1 MPEMQ
6 HWPGG
11 NDMARDLHAAV
22 TQRTRVSARF
32 LPALPSYGAVTAAR
46 GGIVS
51 LWAVLAAVWAVKL
64 PTRPRQARLSPG
76 RSQIG
81 SSPARA
87 FSRFA
92 CTEQLRKKPGQL
104 VRLYV
109 AVLEV
114 ANTARP
120 PRNQAHDEH
129 PSENL
134 QAPVR
139 SRQGLSKAMSSK
151 LSKAT
156 TLALLTGGGT
166 SAAALAWFL
175 LRQRPNDTDN
185 ADSPSGDEGLEAG
198 MLLLEQAQDVPGL
211 LPIAFLVSAIVK
223 SSEHSGR
230 SDAICFAR
238 RIETL
243 EILLL
248 QASSLPAPLLAQLTA
263 VLEQAEVRVRGGSP
277 AARSFPS
284 LASELQTCV
293 NQLEFEESPLEVDPK
308 ALFDGVVFHAADG
321 AEETTTLSSTAV
333 AALIE
338 DSRRAQTADEEQMR
352 LLAEENQLLADQVSQ
367 MQKMLAQPTVAP
379 IPRSVGGAPAIGD
392 AANVANVREVVGRQ
406 CERPPT

>member
-1 MPEMQ
+1 M
-6 HWPGG
+6 
-11 NDMARDLHAAV
+11 R
-22 TQRTRVSARF
+22 
-32 LPALPSYGAVTAAR
+32 R
-46 GGIVS
+46 GGA
-51 LWAVLAAVWAVKL
+51 LLVK
-64 PTRPRQARLSPG
+64 QK
-76 RSQIG
+76 RS
-81 SSPARA
+81 
-87 FSRFA
+87 
-92 CTEQLRKKPGQL
+92 
-104 VRLYV
+104 
-109 AVLEV
+109 V
-114 ANTARP
+114 ANTARR
-120 PRNQAHDEH
+120 RNQAHDEH
-129 PSENL
+129 ASENL

-175 LRQRPNDTDN
+175 LRQRPNDTDVN

-243 EILLL
+243 EVLLL
-248 QASSLPAPLLAQLTA
+248 RASSLPAPLLAQLTA
-263 VLEQAEVRVRGGSP
+263 VLEQAEVRVRCGSP
-277 AARSFPS
+277 AARSFAS
-284 LASELQTCV
+284 LASELQACV

-308 ALFDGVVFHAADG
+308 ALFDGAVFHAADG
-321 AEETTTLSSTAV
+321 AEETTTLSSAAV

-379 IPRSVGGAPAIGD
+379 ITRSVGGAPAIGD

>member
-1 MPEMQ
+1 M
-6 HWPGG
+6 
-11 NDMARDLHAAV
+11 
-22 TQRTRVSARF
+22 
-32 LPALPSYGAVTAAR
+32 
-46 GGIVS
+46 
-51 LWAVLAAVWAVKL
+51 
-64 PTRPRQARLSPG
+64 
-76 RSQIG
+76 
-81 SSPARA
+81 
-87 FSRFA
+87 
-92 CTEQLRKKPGQL
+92 
-104 VRLYV
+104 
-109 AVLEV
+109 
-114 ANTARP
+114 
-120 PRNQAHDEH
+120 
-129 PSENL
+129 
-134 QAPVR
+134 R

-175 LRQRPNDTDN
+175 LRQRPNDN

-277 AARSFPS
+277 AACSFAS
-284 LASELQTCV
+284 LASELQACV

-308 ALFDGVVFHAADG
+308 ALFDGAVFHAADG
-321 AEETTTLSSTAV
+321 AEETTTLSSAAV

-379 IPRSVGGAPAIGD
+379 ITRSVGGAPAIGD

>member
-1 MPEMQ
+1 
-6 HWPGG
+6 
-11 NDMARDLHAAV
+11 
-22 TQRTRVSARF
+22 
-32 LPALPSYGAVTAAR
+32 
-46 GGIVS
+46 
-51 LWAVLAAVWAVKL
+51 
-64 PTRPRQARLSPG
+64 
-76 RSQIG
+76 
-81 SSPARA
+81 
-87 FSRFA
+87 
-92 CTEQLRKKPGQL
+92 
-104 VRLYV
+104 
-109 AVLEV
+109 
-114 ANTARP
+114 
-120 PRNQAHDEH
+120 
-129 PSENL
+129 
-134 QAPVR
+134 
-139 SRQGLSKAMSSK
+139 MSSK

-175 LRQRPNDTDN
+175 LRQRPNDTDVN

-277 AARSFPS
+277 AARSFAS
-284 LASELQTCV
+284 LASELQACV

-308 ALFDGVVFHAADG
+308 ALFDGAVFHAADG
-321 AEETTTLSSTAV
+321 AEETTTLSSAAV

-379 IPRSVGGAPAIGD
+379 ITRSVGGAPAIGD
-392 AANVANVREVVGRQ
+392 ASDVANVREVVGRQ

>member
-1 MPEMQ
+1 MLSWL
-6 HWPGG
+6 HWGHCFIVGRFGRRLDRKTANTPAPSSSVAWQVA
-11 NDMARDLHAAV
+11 D
-22 TQRTRVSARF
+22 RF
-32 LPALPSYGAVTAAR
+32 LTRAR
-46 GGIVS
+46 VFP
-51 LWAVLAAVWAVKL
+51 VCLAAIIAAKNL
-64 PTRPRQARLSPG
+64 TNSCISFCL
-76 RSQIG
+76 
-81 SSPARA
+81 
-87 FSRFA
+87 
-92 CTEQLRKKPGQL
+92 
-104 VRLYV
+104 
-109 AVLEV
+109 LEA
-114 ANTARP
+114 ANTARG
-120 PRNQAHDEH
+120 RGTTKRTTSAHRRICRHQCARDRA
-129 PSENL
+129 S
-134 QAPVR
+134 
-139 SRQGLSKAMSSK
+139 LSKTMSSK

-175 LRQRPNDTDN
+175 LRQRPKDTDDN

-211 LPIAFLVSAIVK
+211 LPVAFLVSAIVK

-277 AARSFPS
+277 AARPFAS

-293 NQLEFEESPLEVDPK
+293 NHLEFEESPLEVDPK
-308 ALFDGVVFHAADG
+308 ALFDSAVFYAADG
-321 AEETTTLSSTAV
+321 AEETTTLSSAAV

-338 DSRRAQTADEEQMR
+338 DSRRAQTADEEQLR

-379 IPRSVGGAPAIGD
+379 ITRNVGGAPAIGD
-392 AANVANVREVVGRQ
+392 ASDVANVREVVGRQ
-406 CERPPT
+406 CEERPPT

>member
-1 MPEMQ
+1 MFFVGQVE
-6 HWPGG
+6 
-11 NDMARDLHAAV
+11 
-22 TQRTRVSARF
+22 VS
-32 LPALPSYGAVTAAR
+32 
-46 GGIVS
+46 
-51 LWAVLAAVWAVKL
+51 
-64 PTRPRQARLSPG
+64 Q
-76 RSQIG
+76 
-81 SSPARA
+81 
-87 FSRFA
+87 
-92 CTEQLRKKPGQL
+92 
-104 VRLYV
+104 
-109 AVLEV
+109 EV
-114 ANTARP
+114 ANTARR
-120 PRNQAHDEH
+120 RNQAHDEH
-129 PSENL
+129 ASENL

-139 SRQGLSKAMSSK
+139 SREGLSKAMSSK

-277 AARSFPS
+277 AACSFAS

-293 NQLEFEESPLEVDPK
+293 NHLEFEESPLEVDPK
-308 ALFDGVVFHAADG
+308 ALFDSAVFHAADG
-321 AEETTTLSSTAV
+321 AEETTTLSSAAV

-379 IPRSVGGAPAIGD
+379 ITRSVGGAPAIGD
-392 AANVANVREVVGRQ
+392 ASDVANVREVVGRQ